1 VETETIMRKWS
12 VVAMAALGFVLV
24 QSPSVAAD
32 CRGHASDGLQESA
45 GVPIACA
52 RGDDLGGF
60 GRPSGEPLRLGPES
74 SNAYDLNR
82 DVQPRPWPESMRPHE
97 PRDAPGVRRF
107 PTPVP
112 FHNNPPLR
120 IPGTS
125 DFPWL
130 RQPVQPGV
138 R

>member
-1 VETETIMRKWS
+1 MKTETIMRKWS
-12 VVAMAALGFVLV
+12 AVAMAAFGCVLA
-24 QSPSVAAD
+24 QSPSAAAD
-32 CRGHASDGLQESA
+32 CGWRTPDGLPDS
-45 GVPIACA
+45 GGIAVVCV

-82 DVQPRPWPESMRPHE
+82 DVQPRPWPESLHPRE

-120 IPGTS
+120 VPGTS

-130 RQPVQPGV
+130 RQPVQPGI